1 MLTGMSD
8 VATDEIG
15 EAVYALA
22 TELVR
27 QMPRDMSLTSVAT
40 LSTLVRRGPRRITE
54 LAASE
59 GVAQPSMTAL
69 VTALEREGL
78 VERGPDPR
86 DRRAA
91 LVTVTDRGRE
101 YVANRRRVG
110 SRLVSSTLDE
120 LSESERA
127 ALADA
132 VDALRRVREIRA
144 AHREDASTTAR

>member
-1 MLTGMSD
+1 MLTDMTD
-8 VATDEIG
+8 VATDAIG

-40 LSTLVRRGPRRITE
+40 LSTLVRRGPRRVTE

-69 VTALEREGL
+69 VTSLEREGL
-78 VERGPDPR
+78 VERRADPR
-86 DRRAA
+86 DKRAA
-91 LVTVTDRGRE
+91 LVTITERGRD

-110 SRLVSSTLDE
+110 AGLVSSTLTE
-120 LSESERA
+120 LSDDERT

-132 VDALRRVREIRA
+132 VGALRRVREIRA
-144 AHREDASTTAR
+144 AHREDATADR

>member
-1 MLTGMSD
+1 MAVMTEVQIDG
-8 VATDEIG
+8 IG

-40 LSTLVRRGPRRITE
+40 LSTLVRNGPRRVTE

-69 VTALEREGL
+69 VTALERDGL
-78 VERGPDPR
+78 VSRHADPR
-86 DRRAA
+86 DKRAA
-91 LVTVTDRGRE
+91 LVTVTDAGRDL
-101 YVANRRRVG
+101 VARRR
-110 SRLVSSTLDE
+110 RLGAELVTSTLDE
-120 LSESERA
+120 LSDDERS

-132 VDALRRVREIRA
+132 VGALRRVREIRA
-144 AHREDASTTAR
+144 AHREDAVTARR

>member
-1 MLTGMSD
+1 MSD
-8 VATDEIG
+8 GATDEIG